1 MIGPMHEP
9 QKYHRNLM
17 RFSQLV
23 NLGLCILQPVN
34 YSPLHLLTTLG
45 LSSQSFFILWV
56 VTVFLGITVG
66 LLWLRREKQ
75 LLKRLQQMISEEN
88 PEENEAV
95 KHNYD
100 DIEAAL
106 KALFDT
112 RKEELQQLQRLENYR
127 RDYIGNVAHEL
138 KTPIFSIQGYIETV
152 LDDPDLDRNTL
163 ESFLGKANKNA
174 DRLGQI
180 VMDLDTITKYESGF
194 LVLDQQPFDLLALV
208 NEVVESLELQAKE
221 KHITLQVF
229 APAGEYQVM
238 GDRGRL
244 SQVLTN
250 LGYNSIRYGNESG
263 NTRFRLSSTGTKV
276 IVEVA
281 DNGIGIPQEH
291 LGRVFERFFR
301 VDKHRNRATGG
312 SGLGLSICKHVVEA
326 HGETIS
332 VISTEGAGSVFSFSV
347 KSAVEA

>member
-1 MIGPMHEP
+1 
-9 QKYHRNLM
+9 M

-23 NLGLCILQPVN
+23 NLGLRILQPVN
-34 YSPLHLLTTLG
+34 HYTHPLLTTLG
-45 LSSQSFFILWV
+45 LSSQAFFILWV
-56 VTVFLGITVG
+56 VTVLLGVAVG
-66 LLWLRREKQ
+66 LMWLRREKQ
-75 LLKRLQQMISEEN
+75 ILRRLQQLISEEN
-88 PEENEAV
+88 DQEDDAIKQTYE
-95 KHNYD
+95 

-106 KALFDT
+106 KVLFET

-152 LDDPDLDRNTL
+152 LDDPDLDRQTL

-194 LVLDQQPFDLLALV
+194 LVLDQQPFDLLQLV
-208 NEVVESLELQAKE
+208 NEMAESLELQAKE
-221 KHITLQVF
+221 KNITLQVF

-238 GDRGRL
+238 GDRARL

-250 LGYNSIRYGNESG
+250 LGYNSIRYGRENG

-281 DNGIGIPQEH
+281 DNGIGIPQEY

-312 SGLGLSICKHVVEA
+312 SGLGLSICKHIVEA

-347 KSAVEA
+347 RAVNEN

>member
-1 MIGPMHEP
+1 
-9 QKYHRNLM
+9 M

-312 SGLGLSICKHVVEA
+312 SGLGLSICKHVVED

>member
-1 MIGPMHEP
+1 
-9 QKYHRNLM
+9 M

-34 YSPLHLLTTLG
+34 YSPLHLLTTMG

>member
-1 MIGPMHEP
+1 
-9 QKYHRNLM
+9 M

-23 NLGLCILQPVN
+23 NLGLFIVQPVN
-34 YSPLHLLTTLG
+34 YSPIHLLTTLG

>member
-1 MIGPMHEP
+1 
-9 QKYHRNLM
+9 M

-56 VTVFLGITVG
+56 VTVFLGIKVG

-180 VMDLDTITKYESGF
+180 VMALDTITKYESGF

>member
-1 MIGPMHEP
+1 MHEP

-23 NLGLCILQPVN
+23 NLDLCILQPVN

>member
-1 MIGPMHEP
+1 
-9 QKYHRNLM
+9 M

-23 NLGLCILQPVN
+23 NLGLRILQPVN
-34 YSPLHLLTTLG
+34 HYSLKVLTTLG
-45 LSSQSFFILWV
+45 LSSQSFFVLWV
-56 VTVFLGITVG
+56 ITVLLGLIVG

-75 LLKRLQQMISEEN
+75 LLMRLQQMISEEN
-88 PEENEAV
+88 AEESEAV
-95 KHNYD
+95 KQSYE

-106 KALFDT
+106 KALFET

-152 LDDPDLDRNTL
+152 LDDPELDRPTL

-194 LVLDQQPFDLLALV
+194 LVLDQQPFDLLHLV
-208 NEVVESLELQAKE
+208 NETVESLELQAKE
-221 KHITLQVF
+221 KNITLQVF
-229 APAGEYQVM
+229 APAGDYQVL
-238 GDRGRL
+238 GDRARL

-250 LGYNSIRYGNESG
+250 LGYNSIRYGHENG
-263 NTRFRLSSTGTKV
+263 NTRFRLSTTGTKV

-291 LGRVFERFFR
+291 LNRVFERFFR

-312 SGLGLSICKHVVEA
+312 SGLGLSICKHIVEA

-332 VISTEGAGSVFSFSV
+332 VISTEGAGSVFSFSLR
-347 KSAVEA
+347 SATEA

>member
-1 MIGPMHEP
+1 
-9 QKYHRNLM
+9 M

-23 NLGLCILQPVN
+23 NLGLRILQPVN
-34 YSPLHLLTTLG
+34 HYSLKVLTTLG
-45 LSSQSFFILWV
+45 LSSQSFFVLWV
-56 VTVFLGITVG
+56 ITVLLGLIVG

-75 LLKRLQQMISEEN
+75 LLMRLQQMISEEN
-88 PEENEAV
+88 AEESEAV
-95 KHNYD
+95 KQSYE

-106 KALFDT
+106 KALFET

-152 LDDPDLDRNTL
+152 LDDPELDRPTL

-194 LVLDQQPFDLLALV
+194 LVLDQQPFDLLHLV
-208 NEVVESLELQAKE
+208 NETVESLELQAKE
-221 KHITLQVF
+221 KNITLQVF
-229 APAGEYQVM
+229 APAGDYQVL
-238 GDRGRL
+238 GDRARL

-250 LGYNSIRYGNESG
+250 LGYNSIRYGHENG
-263 NTRFRLSSTGTKV
+263 NTRFRLSTTGTKV

-291 LGRVFERFFR
+291 LNRVFERFFR

-312 SGLGLSICKHVVEA
+312 SGLGLSICKHIVEA

-332 VISTEGAGSVFSFSV
+332 VISTEGAGSVFSFSLRT
-347 KSAVEA
+347 AT

>member
-1 MIGPMHEP
+1 
-9 QKYHRNLM
+9 M

-34 YSPLHLLTTLG
+34 YSPLHLLSTLG

>member
-1 MIGPMHEP
+1 
-9 QKYHRNLM
+9 M

-152 LDDPDLDRNTL
+152 LDDPDLNRNTL

-174 DRLGQI
+174 DRLVQI

>member
-1 MIGPMHEP
+1 
-9 QKYHRNLM
+9 M

>member
-1 MIGPMHEP
+1 MHEP

-112 RKEELQQLQRLENYR
+112 RKEELQQLQLLENYR

>member
-1 MIGPMHEP
+1 
-9 QKYHRNLM
+9 M

-152 LDDPDLDRNTL
+152 LDDPDLDRNTI